1 MLNDER
7 LSADEAPTAH
17 SVGPSSSSNNSSTT
31 TAASAKDENEEHIS
45 SAAAPA
51 VTTSAATDGTSNE
64 ADGGDDEGGDMDG
77 GAQNPMYRVDSMF
90 SPQILDTTND
100 ASFPVVQDDVVHQ
113 PPADMKTLFSAPPR
127 KGAYMTLIQDLL
139 RPVAAAAVKADG
151 TAASSPTSHGGSAS
165 SSSAASNYLTRDI
178 AMDVCRD
185 VTAVLTDEPSLLDVK
200 IQEGETLVVV
210 GDVHGQFHDMAHHV
224 LNQQY
229 EKPAG
234 SKDRKFLFLGD
245 YVDRGPQGVETIL
258 LLFALKIEYP
268 DQIYLIRGNHEE
280 SQTSRIYGFL
290 FEVRTKFND
299 LSVWARFNEVFC
311 YIPLAAIVSAP
322 GHRFF
327 AVHGGLSPGLT
338 DVDSIR
344 SISRTDY
351 GGMLDNTESDIVDG
365 LLWSDPSDA
374 VVRFSRNERGCGYL
388 FGAAAATE
396 FCEQN
401 NLDFICRA
409 HQMTMQGYTW
419 AHNKKVLTVFSAP
432 NYCGVSNNLAS
443 ILLVT
448 HEWELNFVQFAMAP
462 NRQPIAPPASAFSSW
477 SNYFQS

>member
-1 MLNDER
+1 MSAASNEEVVVEER
-7 LSADEAPTAH
+7 T
-17 SVGPSSSSNNSSTT
+17 GPSPPSQADSSSCAATASSEGPHSTGG
-31 TAASAKDENEEHIS
+31 NEEKSDHTNTNVSIES
-45 SAAAPA
+45 EGE
-51 VTTSAATDGTSNE
+51 DGKGNS
-64 ADGGDDEGGDMDG
+64 DKMF
-77 GAQNPMYRVDSMF
+77 RSDSMF
-90 SPQILDTTND
+90 SPQILDTNPD
-100 ASFPVVQDDVVHQ
+100 ASFPVIQDEVVHQ
-113 PPADMKTLFSAPPR
+113 PPADLKTLFSGTPR
-127 KGAYMTLIQDLL
+127 LGRYMTLIQDLL
-139 RPVAAAAVKADG
+139 RPVGAAAAAAAAAAEETPSPTK
-151 TAASSPTSHGGSAS
+151 ASSPTNSS
-165 SSSAASNYLTRDI
+165 SSSAATSYLTRDI
-178 AMDVCRD
+178 AMDICRD
-185 VTAVLTDEPSLLDVK
+185 VTSVLSDEPSLLDVA
-200 IQEGETLVVV
+200 IDEGETLVVV

-268 DQIYLIRGNHEE
+268 TQIFLIRGNHEE

-311 YIPLAAIVSAP
+311 YLPLAAIVSAP

-338 DVDSIR
+338 DVETIR
-344 SISRTDY
+344 GITRTDY
-351 GGMLDNTESDIVDG
+351 GGMLDNTDSDIVDG

-374 VVRFSRNERGCGYL
+374 VIRFSRNERGCGYL

-443 ILLVT
+443 IMLVT
-448 HEWELNFVQFAMAP
+448 HAWELNFVQFAMAP
-462 NRQPIAPPASAFSSW
+462 NRQPIAPPAASSFSSW
-477 SNYFQS
+477 AFFQ

>member
-7 LSADEAPTAH
+7 QLSDDAAAVAH
-17 SVGPSSSSNNSSTT
+17 SVGPSSSSVDESNSTPNR
-31 TAASAKDENEEHIS
+31 AAVVDVNEEQPGG
-45 SAAAPA
+45 AAAVA
-51 VTTSAATDGTSNE
+51 GAGDLASVDEGSDHNS
-64 ADGGDDEGGDMDG
+64 DDEASEQG
-77 GAQNPMYRVDSMF
+77 QLHRVDSMF
-90 SPQILDTTND
+90 SPQILDNISD
-100 ASFPVVQDDVVHQ
+100 PSFPVVQDDVVHQ
-113 PPADMKTLFSAPPR
+113 PPADLKTLFSAPPR
-127 KGAYMTLIQDLL
+127 KGLYMTLIQDLL

-151 TAASSPTSHGGSAS
+151 GAAASPTSHGAAS
-165 SSSAASNYLTRDI
+165 PTSSAASNYLTRDI

-200 IQEGETLVVV
+200 ILEGETLVVV

-268 DQIYLIRGNHEE
+268 EQIYLIRGNHEE

-338 DVDSIR
+338 DVDTIR
-344 SISRTDY
+344 GISRTDY

-443 ILLVT
+443 IMLVT